1 MGKMPQRE
9 GRPHHEVTLEQRLEG
24 GQGAGQEA
32 NGRRVFPVGE
42 QQGQRPCVVCA
53 WPVDGLARSRA
64 GLQQKAGGQE
74 DEQGPSP

>member
-32 NGRRVFPVGE
+32 NGRRMFPMRE
-42 QQGQRPCVVCA
+42 QQGQRPCVE
-53 WPVDGLARSRA
+53 GLARSRV
-64 GLQQKAGGQE
+64 GLQQRAGEQE